1 MFWKLSCVFDRVLY
15 IGILDTFV
23 VWTCSIPFSRVI
35 QNISGA
41 ADVLDSSLL
50 GWGLLPGVGQR

>member
-1 MFWKLSCVFDRVLY
+1 MFWKFSCVFDRVLY

-50 GWGLLPGVGQR
+50 GWGGYS